1 MLARPVP
8 GLGGRFQRP
17 LQASLRLPFQS
28 PSSIRF
34 ANDQH
39 WPLADSGWPA
49 AEDGDRMA
57 EVGWRPVK
65 FAML

>member
-1 MLARPVP
+1 MLARSVSE
-8 GLGGRFQRP
+8 LGGRLPRP

-39 WPLADSGWPA
+39 WPGPP
-49 AEDGDRMA
+49 AEDGWARSA
-57 EVGWRPVK
+57 SS
-65 FAML
+65 